1 MQIPSSQQVTAKIL
15 LIARSILITVDN
27 IEFGRSII
35 CINFISEIIENASVE
50 NKKVIQCR
58 GDFDSD
64 LFTKSLAETVRDWKS
79 TSARIQ
85 SWVFR
90 NLPVNP
96 QGSPAPLLLHSLF
109 FYTFMTHLFHCCYD
123 AVKLQP

>member
-64 LFTKSLAETVRDWKS
+64 LFTKSLAETVRD
-79 TSARIQ
+79 
-85 SWVFR
+85 
-90 NLPVNP
+90 
-96 QGSPAPLLLHSLF
+96 
-109 FYTFMTHLFHCCYD
+109 
-123 AVKLQP
+123 